1 MECRH
6 VLYTDVTGN
15 AILMKRPL
23 TIGLICIVGL
33 IVILGT
39 IWFNTQPVWPVDRE
53 ISISKLKDLPETN
66 RRVVELTA
74 AKGRDIAPTYESV
87 VCTEFVI
94 KVIDGVK
101 PLTKAEKN
109 DIRIITNSKLDSLI
123 DADSPIIKGVQTA
136 LLRNG
141 KGTEITES
149 RNVLPG
155 DFVQFWNVFQ
165 GKAYGHCGIVLDI
178 EPNKTLTLYSSHPFT
193 RGFGTQE
200 YLWPENIYFVRLK

>member
-1 MECRH
+1 
-6 VLYTDVTGN
+6 
-15 AILMKRPL
+15 MKRLL
-23 TIGLICIVGL
+23 TIGLIGVVGL

-39 IWFNTQPVWPVDRE
+39 IWFNTQPAWPVHRE
-53 ISISKLKDLPETN
+53 IEVSKLNDLPVTN
-66 RRVVELTA
+66 REVIEFTA
-74 AKGRDIAPTYESV
+74 AKGHDLAPTYESA

-94 KVIDGVK
+94 KVIDGVE
-101 PLTKAEKN
+101 PLTKAERN

-149 RNVLPG
+149 KNVLPG

-178 EPNKTLTLYSSHPFT
+178 KPNNTLTLYSSHPVT
-193 RGFGTQE
+193 GGYGIQE
-200 YLWPENIYFVRLK
+200 YLWPEKIYFVRLK